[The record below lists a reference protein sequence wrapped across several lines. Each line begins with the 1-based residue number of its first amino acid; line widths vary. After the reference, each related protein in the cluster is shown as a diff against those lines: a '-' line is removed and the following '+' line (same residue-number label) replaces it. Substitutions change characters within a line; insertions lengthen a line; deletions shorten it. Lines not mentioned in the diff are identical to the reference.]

1 MRIAL
6 SIDTFSRTKGG
17 AERYVVDL
25 ARRLSSHGHEVHVFT
40 SQWDEMGNGLSLH
53 KIPII
58 PFPRSL
64 RLASFA
70 ISNARVIKKGHF
82 DIALGLGNTL
92 VANVLQPHGGV
103 HWIWFWRSLRAYE
116 NPVLRGI
123 KLMGRLASLKQ
134 WVSGLIEEVPYRR
147 QFPPQIIAISQ
158 MVKDDIIQYYG
169 IPPDKVT
176 LIYNGVD
183 LERFQPANKR
193 RYRKEIRKGLGIGEE
208 LVLLFVS
215 NNHRMKG
222 LICLIRALARIREKG
237 ENRPFRLLVLGRGS
251 MARYLKAGRRLGVDD
266 VISSVPGTPHPER
279 YYGAADLLVHPTFY
293 DACSLAVF
301 EALASGLPV
310 ITTKSNGAGG
320 IITDG
325 REGFVVDDPRDI
337 SALADRI
344 HHFFDD
350 RIREAS
356 SRAARRLAER
366 YPMERNFQEMM
377 RVFQEVVTQ
386 KSI

>member
-17 AERYVVDL
+17 AEQYLVDL
-25 ARRLSSHGHEVHVFT
+25 AQRLFHHGHEVHIFA
-40 SQWDEMGNGLSLH
+40 SQWDEKGDGLSFH
-53 KIPII
+53 RVPVI
-58 PFPRSL
+58 PFPKSL
-64 RLASFA
+64 RFASFA
-70 ISNARVIKKGHF
+70 INNARSIRKGRF

-92 VANVLQPHGGV
+92 GANVLQPHGGV

-123 KLMGRLASLKQ
+123 KLMGRLLSAKQ

-147 QFPPQIIAISQ
+147 QCCPRIIAISQ
-158 MVKDDIIQYYG
+158 MVRDDIIRHYRV
-169 IPPDKVT
+169 PSERVT

-183 LERFQPANKR
+183 LERFHPENRR
-193 RYRKEIRKGLGIGEE
+193 RYREGIRKSLGIAEE
-208 LVLLFVS
+208 LVVLFVS

-222 LICLIRALARIREKG
+222 LSCLIRALARIKDKG
-237 ENRPFRLLVLGRGS
+237 EGRPFKLLVLGRGS
-251 MARYLKAGRRLGVDD
+251 VNRYLHVGPRLGFDEG
-266 VISSVPGTPHPER
+266 ILSVQGTPYPER
-279 YYGAADLLVHPTFY
+279 YYGAADFLVHPTFY

-325 REGFVVDDPRDI
+325 KEGFVVDDPRDI
-337 SALADRI
+337 STLADRI
-344 HHFFDD
+344 HCFFDD
-350 RIREAS
+350 RTREAS
-356 SRAARRLAER
+356 SRAARELAER
-366 YPMERNFQEMM
+366 YPMERNFQEMLE
-377 RVFQEVVTQ
+377 VFQEVAAQ
-386 KSI
+386 KSP

>member
-1 MRIAL
+1 MRISL

-17 AERYVVDL
+17 AERYLVDL
-25 ARRLSSHGHEVHVFT
+25 AQRLSHHGHEVHVFA
-40 SQWDEMGNGLSLH
+40 SQWDEMGDGLSLH
-53 KIPII
+53 KVPII

-70 ISNARVIKKGHF
+70 INNARSIKKGCF
-82 DIALGLGNTL
+82 DIVLGLGNTL
-92 VANVLQPHGGV
+92 AANVLQPHGGV

-116 NPVLRGI
+116 NPVIRGI
-123 KLMGRLASLKQ
+123 KLMGRLVSLKQ

-147 QFPPQIIAISQ
+147 QRCPRIIAISQ
-158 MVKDDIIQYYG
+158 MVKDDIIQHYRV
-169 IPPDKVT
+169 PPERVT

-183 LERFQPANKR
+183 LERFHPRNRK
-193 RYRKEIRKGLGIGEE
+193 RYRGEIRKGLGIGEE
-208 LVLLFVS
+208 LVILFVS

-222 LICLIRALARIREKG
+222 LGCLIRALAGIKG
-237 ENRPFRLLVLGRGS
+237 RGEVGPFRLLVLGRGS
-251 MARYLKAGRRLGVDD
+251 MARYLDLGRRLGFDGE
-266 VISSVPGTPHPER
+266 ILSVQGTPYPER

-325 REGFVVDDPRDI
+325 REGFVVDDPREI
-337 SALADRI
+337 STLADRI
-344 HHFFDD
+344 HRLFDD
-350 RIREAS
+350 KVREES
-356 SRAARRLAER
+356 SRAARDLAEQ
-366 YPMERNFQEMM
+366 YPMERNFEGMLK
-377 RVFQEVVTQ
+377 VFQEVAAQ